1 MSQSVKK
8 AFNGVAENFVI
19 GVVQQD
25 QQIDV
30 GVGVQLA
37 TAVAADGDQSNV
49 SLVAPAELIPG
60 LLQGILSTNHARSS
74 IKRRISRPL
83 LKRSSSTSRA
93 WRIAF

>member
-1 MSQSVKK
+1 
-8 AFNGVAENFVI
+8 VI

-49 SLVAPAELIPG
+49 GLVAPAELIPG
-60 LLQGILSTNHARSS
+60 LLQDVIDEPCTIFDQAAN
-74 IKRRISRPL
+74 
-83 LKRSSSTSRA
+83 
-93 WRIAF
+93 IAPPFEAFVEHLACLADRLFESGNGACL